1 MYAFEDGFTEEDELW
16 KPDERETKAHVAQ
29 RAASVFDRIFLQDP
43 ETCEDGLGLYG
54 GVRDADRVCP
64 KICASQRI
72 AASSTG
78 SWLAWVGQVTRFLLE
93 VSVNCLNSLRTKES
107 SHK

>member
-43 ETCEDGLGLYG
+43 ETCEDVLPLHV
-54 GVRDADRVCP
+54 GVLDADRACP

-93 VSVNCLNSLRTKES
+93 VRKHTLACFRSRS
-107 SHK
+107 